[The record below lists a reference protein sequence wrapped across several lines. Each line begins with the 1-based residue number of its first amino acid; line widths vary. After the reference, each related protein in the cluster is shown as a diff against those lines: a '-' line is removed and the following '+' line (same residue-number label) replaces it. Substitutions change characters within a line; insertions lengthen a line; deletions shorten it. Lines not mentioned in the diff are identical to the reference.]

1 MKLNQLSLLRLEN
14 LRREHS
20 TQGGF
25 FNIITHVSVHL
36 VSLLRSPVLPL
47 SWPADP
53 RRLANYD
60 HTRGPSWTAS
70 LS

>member
-1 MKLNQLSLLRLEN
+1 MKLNQLSLLRLES
-14 LRREHS
+14 LRQQHS

-25 FNIITHVSVHL
+25 FNIITHVNVHL
-36 VSLLRSPVLPL
+36 VNLRPPVLPL
-47 SWPADP
+47 SWAADP
-53 RRLANYD
+53 RLANYD

>member
-25 FNIITHVSVHL
+25 FNITTHVSVHL
-36 VSLLRSPVLPL
+36 VSPCSTVLPL
-47 SWPADP
+47 SWAADP
-53 RRLANYD
+53 LRLANYD
-60 HTRGPSWTAS
+60 HTRGPLWTAL